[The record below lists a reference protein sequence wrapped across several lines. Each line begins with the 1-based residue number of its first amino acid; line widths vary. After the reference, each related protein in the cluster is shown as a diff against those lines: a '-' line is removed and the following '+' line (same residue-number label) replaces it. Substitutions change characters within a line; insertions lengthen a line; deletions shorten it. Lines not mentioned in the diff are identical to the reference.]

1 MLTREFLR
9 RYAYVYMM
17 VVAFFLILAS
27 VCRVAVETVDARQ
40 ELTAHPVFIIDA
52 GHGGM
57 DGGTTSCSGALERD
71 INLEI
76 AQRLE
81 KLLALIGYDT
91 VMTRTNSDSIA
102 TEGDTIRQQKQ
113 SDLRNRAAIVNSNAN
128 GVLVSIHQ
136 NHFPDSRYSGPQV
149 FHAETGGS
157 RELAQSMQ
165 NALNTTLGTTREYK
179 AADGIYL
186 MQNIQNT
193 GILVECGFLS
203 NPAEDAAL
211 QTKAYQ
217 SRLCCVIAVCLANYA
232 EGSVSYTSS

>member
-27 VCRVAVETVDARQ
+27 VCRGAVETVDARQ

-113 SDLRNRAAIVNSNAN
+113 SDLRNRAAIVNSNTN

-211 QTKAYQ
+211 RTKAYQ